1 MNQITEGDG
10 YGQHPTSWL
19 KRSAAKLTLGVGL
32 LGFAAFCA
40 IAIQVFARYQYVVDN
55 GVVWRIDRITQQA
68 CRVVQGRVNC
78 AAPVRSASTS
88 ISVSPSISTSSSSRI
103 FVIKKKKT

>member
-10 YGQHPTSWL
+10 YDLHPGSWL

-32 LGFAAFCA
+32 LGFAVFCA
-40 IAIQVFARYQYVVDN
+40 LAFQVFARYQYVVDN

-68 CRVVQGRVNC
+68 CRVIQSRVNC
-78 AAPVRSASTS
+78 AAPPHSISTS
-88 ISVSPSISTSSSSRI
+88 ISVSPSISTSSSSRV
-103 FVIKKKKT
+103 FVIKKKT